1 MILLNNLCSLM
12 FELIDLETIPVI
24 NLFSFN
30 FTPIFIDCVFKSFSR
45 FVNSTSQLLVSTLL
59 INFQLQICNFTMIPT
74 LINDFESHYDF
85 NFLNFHK
92 FS

>member
-1 MILLNNLCSLM
+1 MTLLNNLCSLM

-24 NLFSFN
+24 NLFSLN

-59 INFQLQICNFTMIPT
+59 INSQLQICNFTTIPT
-74 LINDFESHYDF
+74 FKDYFKFHYDF
-85 NFLNFHK
+85 KFLNFHK